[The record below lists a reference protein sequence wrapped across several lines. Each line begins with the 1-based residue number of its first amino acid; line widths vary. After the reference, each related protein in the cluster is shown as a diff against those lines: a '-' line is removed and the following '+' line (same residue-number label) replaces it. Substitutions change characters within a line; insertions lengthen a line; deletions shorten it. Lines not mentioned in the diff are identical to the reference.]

1 MATSRQKTEVFG
13 DFSAFLHAL
22 LPQALGFLFHDRKG
36 HLFWRDRNH
45 QPFELN
51 DDFHAALAQVLGEGE
66 FPADKGRI
74 GLGRATAFVIPLVS
88 DRGRNLGALTA
99 VVDPDTGGMPYQ
111 FCVDVLSPA
120 VRSLQRELSLRYYLM
135 DVNKQLEAQSTDH
148 AFLQALGDE
157 ARRRTSCQQVL
168 GSVLQLCLEHLKVI
182 GATLVVPDKKLYFA
196 IGDDPVNQ
204 TEAQL
209 FFESMV
215 EAEVEAKAEAEAEA
229 EAEAK
234 SKAEAKAQ
242 AEAKT
247 EAEAEAEDDPD
258 LSELEAGFAPA
269 VSNELGDTYSTL
281 IRQNAEQ
288 PIGVLVLSHGGAD
301 AEYTARLNSL
311 IGFVVSTIEHVIE
324 RDFDALTGLIRWPN
338 FEHQLDEACRDIEN
352 YYSLMFLDI
361 DQLHVV
367 NDTFGRASGDI
378 VLKEFAAILKANLD
392 EHLVT
397 RVTSDSFAALLK
409 NKNVKQTEKIAK
421 KICVELHEKG
431 YAEDG
436 KSFRPSVSIGVAQLV
451 PTSDGVRSA
460 LVPAQVACQA
470 AKERGRGRVEVYQSA
485 DTSIVQ
491 RLEDINQVGSIRNA
505 IESGR
510 LMLYAQPIVSL
521 RGGDLT
527 RYFEILVRMLNTAGE
542 PVEPAEFMS
551 AAERYQLMQE
561 LDRWVVASSVDALL
575 NSNHSSIRFAINL
588 SGQSL
593 GNDQFLDFVRSEL
606 QRSGLAPN
614 RLSFEITETVAV
626 ANLQKAQL
634 FMSVLKDLGCHF
646 SLDDFGTGLSSFA
659 YLKLFPVNALKIDGS
674 FVRDITDNEVSKSMV
689 AAIAEIA
696 RVMNLETVA
705 EFVQDQKSMDLLK
718 DLGVTWAQGYF
729 VGIPRPLQDYLNEID
744 AEQLEEVSA

>member
-1 MATSRQKTEVFG
+1 MAAGRQKTEVFS
-13 DFSAFLHAL
+13 DFSAFLNAL

-36 HLFWRDRNH
+36 RLFWRDRDD

-51 DDFHAALAQVLGEGE
+51 DDFHAALAQVLSDGDIPGDE
-66 FPADKGRI
+66 ARI
-74 GLGRATAFVIPLVS
+74 KLDRATAFVIPLTS
-88 DRGRNLGALTA
+88 DRGRNLGALTS

-120 VRSLQRELSLRYYLM
+120 VRSLERELSLRYYLM
-135 DVNKQLEAQSTDH
+135 DVNKQLEAQTTDH
-148 AFLQALGDE
+148 DFLQALGDE
-157 ARRRTSCQQVL
+157 ARQRTSCQQVL
-168 GSVLQLCLEHLKVI
+168 GSVLELCLEHLKVE

-196 IGDDPVNQ
+196 IGDNSVNE

-209 FFESMV
+209 FFESLV
-215 EAEVEAKAEAEAEA
+215 D
-229 EAEAK
+229 AEAK
-234 SKAEAKAQ
+234 SKAEA
-242 AEAKT
+242 EAKAT
-247 EAEAEAEDDPD
+247 PEGEGEADPEAEAEPD
-258 LSELEAGFAPA
+258 LDDLEAGFIPA
-269 VSNELGDTYSTL
+269 ASDELGDTYSTL
-281 IRQNAEQ
+281 IRQNADT

-301 AEYTARLNSL
+301 PEYAARLSGL

-324 RDFDALTGLIRWPN
+324 RDFDALTGLVRWPN

-352 YYSLMFLDI
+352 NYSLMFLDI

-378 VLKEFAAILKANLD
+378 VLKEFSAILKTNLE

-409 NKNVKQTEKIAK
+409 NKSVKIAEKIAK
-421 KICVELHEKG
+421 KICTELNEKG

-436 KSFRPSVSIGVAQLV
+436 KSFRPSVSIGVARLV
-451 PTSDGVRSA
+451 PSNDGVRSA

-470 AKERGRGRVEVYQSA
+470 AKDRGRGRVEVYQSA

-510 LMLYAQPIVSL
+510 LILYAQPIASL

-527 RYFEILVRMLNTAGE
+527 QYFEILVRMLNTAGD

-593 GNDQFLDFVRSEL
+593 GNDQFLDFVSSEL
-606 QRSGLAPN
+606 QRSGLAPD

-634 FMSVLKDLGCHF
+634 FMNVLKELGCHF

-674 FVRDITDNEVSKSMV
+674 FVRDITENEVSKSMV

-729 VGIPRPLQDYLNEID
+729 IGTPRPLGDYLKEID

>member
-1 MATSRQKTEVFG
+1 MAAGRQKTEVFA
-13 DFSAFLHAL
+13 DFSAFLNAL

-36 HLFWRDRNH
+36 RLFWRDRDD

-51 DDFHAALAQVLGEGE
+51 DDFHAALAQVLSNGDIPGDE
-66 FPADKGRI
+66 ARI
-74 GLGRATAFVIPLVS
+74 KLDRATAFVIPLTS

-120 VRSLQRELSLRYYLM
+120 IRSLERELSLRYYLM
-135 DVNKQLEAQSTDH
+135 DVNKQLEAQTTDH
-148 AFLQALGDE
+148 DFLQALGDV
-157 ARRRTSCQQVL
+157 ARQRTSCQQVL
-168 GSVLQLCLEHLKVI
+168 GSVLELCLKHLKVI

-196 IGDDPVNQ
+196 IGDDPVNK

-209 FFESMV
+209 FFESLV
-215 EAEVEAKAEAEAEA
+215 D
-229 EAEAK
+229 AEAK
-234 SKAEAKAQ
+234 SKAEAKAKAKAE
-242 AEAKT
+242 AEAKAKAKAEAEGDADP
-247 EAEAEAEDDPD
+247 EAEAEPDMDD
-258 LSELEAGFAPA
+258 LEAGFIPA
-269 VSNELGDTYSTL
+269 ASDELGDTYSTL
-281 IRQNAEQ
+281 IHQNAET

-301 AEYTARLNSL
+301 PEYAARLSGL

-324 RDFDALTGLIRWPN
+324 RDFDALTGLVRWPN
-338 FEHQLDEACRDIEN
+338 FEHQLDDACRDVEN

-378 VLKEFAAILKANLD
+378 VLKEFAAILKANLE

-409 NKNVKQTEKIAK
+409 NKSVKNAEKIAK
-421 KICVELHEKG
+421 KICAELNEKG

-436 KSFRPSVSIGVAQLV
+436 KSFRPSASIGVARLV
-451 PTSDGVRSA
+451 PSNDGVRSA

-470 AKERGRGRVEVYQSA
+470 AKDRGRGRVEVYQSA

-491 RLEDINQVGSIRNA
+491 RLEDINQVGSIRHA

-510 LMLYAQPIVSL
+510 LILYAQPIASL

-527 RYFEILVRMLNTAGE
+527 QYFEILVRMLNMAGD
-542 PVEPAEFMS
+542 PVEPAGFMS

-561 LDRWVVASSVDALL
+561 LDRWVVASSIDALL

-593 GNDQFLDFVRSEL
+593 GNDQFLDFVSSEL
-606 QRSGLAPN
+606 QRSGLAPD

-634 FMSVLKDLGCHF
+634 FMNVLKELGCHF

-674 FVRDITDNEVSKSMV
+674 FVRDITENEVSKSMV

-729 VGIPRPLQDYLNEID
+729 IGIPRPLAEYLKEID

>member
-1 MATSRQKTEVFG
+1 M
-13 DFSAFLHAL
+13 
-22 LPQALGFLFHDRKG
+22 
-36 HLFWRDRNH
+36 
-45 QPFELN
+45 
-51 DDFHAALAQVLGEGE
+51 
-66 FPADKGRI
+66 
-74 GLGRATAFVIPLVS
+74 
-88 DRGRNLGALTA
+88 
-99 VVDPDTGGMPYQ
+99 
-111 FCVDVLSPA
+111 
-120 VRSLQRELSLRYYLM
+120 
-135 DVNKQLEAQSTDH
+135 
-148 AFLQALGDE
+148 
-157 ARRRTSCQQVL
+157 
-168 GSVLQLCLEHLKVI
+168 
-182 GATLVVPDKKLYFA
+182 
-196 IGDDPVNQ
+196 
-204 TEAQL
+204 
-209 FFESMV
+209 
-215 EAEVEAKAEAEAEA
+215 
-229 EAEAK
+229 
-234 SKAEAKAQ
+234 
-242 AEAKT
+242 
-247 EAEAEAEDDPD
+247 
-258 LSELEAGFAPA
+258 
-269 VSNELGDTYSTL
+269 
-281 IRQNAEQ
+281 IRQDAEH

-378 VLKEFAAILKANLD
+378 VLKEFSAILKTNLD
-392 EHLVT
+392 EHLLT

-409 NKNVKQTEKIAK
+409 NENVKQTEKIAK
-421 KICVELHEKG
+421 KICAELHEKG

-575 NSNHSSIRFAINL
+575 NSNHSSVRFAINL

-634 FMSVLKDLGCHF
+634 FMNVLKELGCHF

-718 DLGVTWAQGYF
+718 NLGVTWAQGYF
-729 VGIPRPLQDYLNEID
+729 VGIPRPLEDYLNEID
-744 AEQLEEVSA
+744 AEQLEEASA

>member
-1 MATSRQKTEVFG
+1 MAAGRQKTEVFA
-13 DFSAFLHAL
+13 DFSAFLNAL

-36 HLFWRDRNH
+36 RLFWRDRDD

-51 DDFHAALAQVLGEGE
+51 DDFHAALAEVLGDGDIPGDE
-66 FPADKGRI
+66 ARI
-74 GLGRATAFVIPLVS
+74 KLDRATAFVIPLTS

-120 VRSLQRELSLRYYLM
+120 VRSLGRELSLRYYLM
-135 DVNKQLEAQSTDH
+135 DVNKQLEAQTTDH
-148 AFLQALGDE
+148 DFLQALGDE
-157 ARRRTSCQQVL
+157 ARQRTSCQQVL
-168 GSVLQLCLEHLKVI
+168 GSVLELCLEHLKVI

-196 IGDDPVNQ
+196 IGDDPVNK

-209 FFESMV
+209 FFESLV
-215 EAEVEAKAEAEAEA
+215 DAEAE
-229 EAEAK
+229 
-234 SKAEAKAQ
+234 SKAEAKAK
-242 AEAKT
+242 AEAEGEADP
-247 EAEAEAEDDPD
+247 EAEAEPD
-258 LSELEAGFAPA
+258 LDDLEAGFVPA
-269 VSNELGDTYSTL
+269 ASDELGDTYSTL
-281 IRQNAEQ
+281 IRQNAET

-301 AEYTARLNSL
+301 PEYAARLSGL

-324 RDFDALTGLIRWPN
+324 RDFDALTGLILWPN

-367 NDTFGRASGDI
+367 NDTFGRAYGDI
-378 VLKEFAAILKANLD
+378 VLKEFAAILKKNLG

-409 NKNVKQTEKIAK
+409 NKSVKNAEKIAK
-421 KICVELHEKG
+421 KICTELNEKG

-451 PTSDGVRSA
+451 PSNDGVRSA

-470 AKERGRGRVEVYQSA
+470 AKDRGRGRVEVYQSA

-510 LMLYAQPIVSL
+510 LILYAQPIVSL

-527 RYFEILVRMLNTAGE
+527 HYFEILVRMLNTAGD

-561 LDRWVVASSVDALL
+561 LDRWVVAASVDALL

-634 FMSVLKDLGCHF
+634 FMNVLKELGCHF

-674 FVRDITDNEVSKSMV
+674 FVRDITENEVSKSMV

-729 VGIPRPLQDYLNEID
+729 IGTPRPLGDYLNEID

>member
-1 MATSRQKTEVFG
+1 MSAQIFYLGETMATSRQKTEVFG

-36 HLFWRDRNH
+36 RLFWRDRND

-148 AFLQALGDE
+148 DFLQALGDE

-229 EAEAK
+229 EAK
-234 SKAEAKAQ
+234 SKAEAK
-242 AEAKT
+242 
-247 EAEAEAEDDPD
+247 AEAEDDPD

-281 IRQNAEQ
+281 IRENAEH

-378 VLKEFAAILKANLD
+378 VLKEFAAILKTNLG

-421 KICVELHEKG
+421 KICAELHEKG

-634 FMSVLKDLGCHF
+634 FMSVLKELGCHF

>member
-1 MATSRQKTEVFG
+1 MAAGRQKTEVFA

-36 HLFWRDRNH
+36 RLFWRDRDD

-51 DDFHAALAQVLGEGE
+51 DDFHAALAQVLSDGDIPGDE
-66 FPADKGRI
+66 ARI
-74 GLGRATAFVIPLVS
+74 RLDTATAFVIPLTS

-120 VRSLQRELSLRYYLM
+120 VRSLERELSLRYYLM
-135 DVNKQLEAQSTDH
+135 DVNKQLEAQTTDH
-148 AFLQALGDE
+148 DFLQALGDE
-157 ARRRTSCQQVL
+157 ARQRTSCQQVL
-168 GSVLQLCLEHLKVI
+168 GSVLELCLEHLKVI

-196 IGDDPVNQ
+196 IGDEPVNQ

-209 FFESMV
+209 FFESLV
-215 EAEVEAKAEAEAEA
+215 DAEAKSKAEAEAEA
-229 EAEAK
+229 EAEAD
-234 SKAEAKAQ
+234 S
-242 AEAKT
+242 
-247 EAEAEAEDDPD
+247 D
-258 LSELEAGFAPA
+258 LDELEAGFIPA
-269 VSNELGDTYSTL
+269 ASYELGDTYSTL
-281 IRQNAEQ
+281 IRQNAET

-301 AEYTARLNSL
+301 PEYAARLSGL

-378 VLKEFAAILKANLD
+378 VLKEFAAILKANLE

-409 NKNVKQTEKIAK
+409 NKSVRNAEKIAK
-421 KICVELHEKG
+421 KICTELHEKG

-436 KSFRPSVSIGVAQLV
+436 KSFRPSVSIGVARLV
-451 PTSDGVRSA
+451 PTNDGVRSA

-470 AKERGRGRVEVYQSA
+470 AKDRGRGRVEVYQSA

-510 LMLYAQPIVSL
+510 LILYAQPIVSL

-527 RYFEILVRMLNTAGE
+527 QYFEILVRMLNTAGD

-561 LDRWVVASSVDALL
+561 LDRWVVASSIDALL

-606 QRSGLAPN
+606 QRSGLAPD

-634 FMSVLKDLGCHF
+634 FMNVLKELGCHF

-674 FVRDITDNEVSKSMV
+674 FVRDITDNEISKSMV

-729 VGIPRPLQDYLNEID
+729 IGTPRPLADYLSEID